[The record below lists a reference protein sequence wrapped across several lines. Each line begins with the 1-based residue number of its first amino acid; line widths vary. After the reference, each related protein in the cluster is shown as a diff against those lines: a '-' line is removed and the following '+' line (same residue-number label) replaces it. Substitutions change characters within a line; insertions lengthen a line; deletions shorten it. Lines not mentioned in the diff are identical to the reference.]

1 VATAGGAAAKT
12 AIHAAFVNYKEIAKE
27 QGLFDVTSILTAKR
41 GKFGQQIFDEFTFLA
56 DSVNKL
62 TYEITLVISGRQLCN
77 GEIFSAGEICVL
89 EPGDISQIEYLE
101 ETEVVT
107 IKTPSIPSDKY
118 LL

>member
-1 VATAGGAAAKT
+1 MRRSNLKDSGARGWFIGDFPDAVFQTKDFEITYQKNPRGQTASH
-12 AIHAAFVNYKEIAKE
+12 IH
-27 QGLFDVTSILTAKR
+27 
-41 GKFGQQIFDEFTFLA
+41 
-56 DSVNKL
+56 KL
-62 TYEITLVISGRQLCN
+62 VHEITLVISGSQICN
-77 GEIFSAGEICVL
+77 GEMFKAGDICVL

>member
-1 VATAGGAAAKT
+1 MKRFNLSECGARGWFIGDFAGAVFPSKAFEICYQKNPRT
-12 AIHAAFVNYKEIAKE
+12 QTPSHIHK
-27 QGLFDVTSILTAKR
+27 
-41 GKFGQQIFDEFTFLA
+41 LA
-56 DSVNKL
+56 H
-62 TYEITLVISGRQLCN
+62 EITLVISGRQICN
-77 GEIFSAGEICVL
+77 GEIFEAGDICIL

>member
-1 VATAGGAAAKT
+1 MFKAG
-12 AIHAAFVNYKEIAKE
+12 
-27 QGLFDVTSILTAKR
+27 D
-41 GKFGQQIFDEFTFLA
+41 
-56 DSVNKL
+56 
-62 TYEITLVISGRQLCN
+62 
-77 GEIFSAGEICVL
+77 ICVL